1 MFSAMNHRNQRKW
14 VAKAGILATMPL
26 LLGVTSCVT
35 PYQDQR
41 ARQEV
46 REREDILILREEM
59 RRLSG
64 RVETLELE
72 LEQVYRDVETQ
83 KTESQ
88 RSQRAQRDQVDQRLT
103 GIEQRVDTVDRARIR
118 DREEIVEQL
127 SATMAQLI
135 RQHAASAPAS
145 RPAPSGYGYEHV
157 VGAGETLSH
166 IAAAYGVTTRAI
178 IDANNIS
185 NPDRL
190 RVGQRLF
197 IPE

>member
-1 MFSAMNHRNQRKW
+1 MTSFMNAFSLRSFASW
-14 VAKAGILATMPL
+14 AGLRVGLPL
-26 LLGVTSCVT
+26 MLITTSCVT

-46 REREDILILREEM
+46 REREDLLILREEM

-64 RVETLELE
+64 RIETLELE
-72 LEQVYRDVETQ
+72 MEQVYRDIDTQ
-83 KTESQ
+83 QTEAQ
-88 RSQRAQRDQVDQRLT
+88 RSQRTLRDQMDQRLA
-103 GIEQRVDTVDRARIR
+103 GMEQRVDTVDRARIR

-135 RQHAASAPAS
+135 REQAARATPS
-145 RPAPSGYGYEHV
+145 RPAASGYGYEHV
-157 VGAGETLSH
+157 VGPGETLSH

-178 IDANNIS
+178 INANNIS

-190 RVGQRLF
+190 QVGQKLF

>member
-1 MFSAMNHRNQRKW
+1 MHTGTARLTVIR
-14 VAKAGILATMPL
+14 L
-26 LLGVTSCVT
+26 LLPVSVITLFMSGCVT
-35 PYQDQR
+35 TYQDQR

-46 REREDILILREEM
+46 REREDMLILQEEI
-59 RRLSG
+59 RRLAG
-64 RVETLELE
+64 RVETLEME
-72 LEQVYRDVETQ
+72 MAQVYRDVDIQ

-88 RSQRAQRDQVDQRLT
+88 RSQRTQREQIDQRL
-103 GIEQRVDTVDRARIR
+103 GGVEQRVEAVDRARIR

-135 RQHAASAPAS
+135 RQHAARAPAAN
-145 RPAPSGYGYEHV
+145 RPAASGYGYEHT
-157 VGAGETLSH
+157 VGPGETLSH

-190 RVGQRLF
+190 RVGQKLF